1 MRGGLSP
8 RILAR
13 ANRVSVDRDVFERA
27 FRMVSKSI
35 ATRIRHGAESGTARA
50 EGQRH
55 SPGQRLQSKDLSL
68 GRGEM
73 PRAIAILYVTA
84 VLRQAVRTKSAI
96 PGGTSAVRA
105 SGVLRALSL

>member
-13 ANRVSVDRDVFERA
+13 ANRVSLDGARFERA
-27 FRMVSKSI
+27 LGMVSKSI
-35 ATRIRHGAESGTARA
+35 TTRIPHGEERQSAHRGAAAHTGAALAERGS
-50 EGQRH
+50 
-55 SPGQRLQSKDLSL
+55 SL

-73 PRAIAILYVTA
+73 PRAFAILYVTA
-84 VLRQAVRTKSAI
+84 VLQQAVRTKSAI
-96 PGGTSAVRA
+96 PGEASAVRA